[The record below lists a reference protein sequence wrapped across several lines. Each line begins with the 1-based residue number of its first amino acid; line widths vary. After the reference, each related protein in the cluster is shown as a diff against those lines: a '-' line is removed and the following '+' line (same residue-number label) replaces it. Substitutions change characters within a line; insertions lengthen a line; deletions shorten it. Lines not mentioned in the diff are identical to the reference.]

1 MLRIGLTGGI
11 ASGKSTVD
19 RMLRDRDYMVFD
31 ADAIAHELLEP
42 GQATYDAVVRA
53 FGDGI
58 LGAGGAVDRGKLG
71 AIVFADPAKRAAL
84 NAILHP
90 RIRDISEDWFAR
102 LDGPGGPSI
111 AFEDAALI
119 LEAGLRK
126 YFDRVVVC
134 WCRPEQQVERLKERG
149 LSLDQAARRIA
160 AQMPIDEKRRLAEDV
175 IDCSGSIEETERQ
188 VEALLAKLEQ
198 EATPPGKQGDKR
210 K

>member
-31 ADAIAHELLEP
+31 ADAISHELLEP

-160 AQMPIDEKRRLAEDV
+160 AQMPIDEKRRLADDV
-175 IDCSGSIEETERQ
+175 IDCSGSLEDTKRQ

-198 EATPPGKQGDKR
+198 EAGASGKR

>member
-19 RMLRDRDYMVFD
+19 RMLRDRDQMVFD

-42 GQATYDAVVRA
+42 GQPTYDAVVHV

-58 LGAGGAVDRGKLG
+58 LGADGAIDRGKLG
-71 AIVFADPAKRAAL
+71 TIVFADSAKRAIL
-84 NAILHP
+84 NGILHP
-90 RIRDISEDWFAR
+90 RIREISEDWFTR
-102 LDGPGGPSI
+102 LDGPGGPSV

-160 AQMPIDEKRRLAEDV
+160 AQMPIDEKRRLADDV
-175 IDCSGSIEETERQ
+175 IDCSGSLEETERQ
-188 VEALLAKLEQ
+188 VESLLAKLEK
-198 EATPPGKQGDKR
+198 EAGAPGKLK
-210 K
+210 

>member
-1 MLRIGLTGGI
+1 MLRVGLTGGI
-11 ASGKSTVD
+11 ASGKSTVE
-19 RMLRDRDYMVFD
+19 RMLRDRDYLVFD

-42 GQATYDAVVRA
+42 GQATYDAVVRE

-58 LGAGGAVDRGKLG
+58 LGAGGTIDRAKLG
-71 AIVFADPAKRAAL
+71 AIVFADPARRGCL

-90 RIRDISEDWFAR
+90 RIRDISEDWFTR
-102 LDGPGGPSI
+102 LDRPGGPPI

-149 LSLDQAARRIA
+149 LSLEQAARRIA
-160 AQMPIDEKRRLAEDV
+160 AQMPIDEKRRLADDV
-175 IDCSGSIEETERQ
+175 IDCSGSLEDTERQ
-188 VEALLAKLEQ
+188 VESLLAKLSGL
-198 EATPPGKQGDKR
+198 AAPGKRERRG
-210 K
+210 